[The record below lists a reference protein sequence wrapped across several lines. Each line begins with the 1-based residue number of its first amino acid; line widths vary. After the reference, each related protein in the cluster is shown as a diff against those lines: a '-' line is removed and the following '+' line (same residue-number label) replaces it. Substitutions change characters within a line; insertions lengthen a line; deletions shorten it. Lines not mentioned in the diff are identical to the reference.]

1 MMKHGSKN
9 SDEAMIIKEIN
20 KIKVTKPIV
29 SGILVENPT
38 ELPVISLEEKRVVIG
53 IDDKRC
59 AVFYE
64 KEEKAEKEF
73 QALQKGAARGITPI
87 AYGRRGNYVV
97 MEFIQAPTIADY
109 LKNNP
114 LTKDMTKRL
123 LALLD
128 DLKIAGFTR
137 IDQDP
142 AYIYLMPD
150 GNFKVQNLHRHLK
163 LPAKSFPQ
171 RMIKGM
177 GKHVITFLQYVKEL
191 QPDMYKTWSQHP
203 KFNAVIA
210 KAKSAG
216 QQSEA
221 VENNESSH
229 D

>member
-1 MMKHGSKN
+1 MKHDSKN
-9 SDEAMIIKEIN
+9 SDEVMIIKEIN
-20 KIKVTKPIV
+20 KIKVTKPEV
-29 SGILVENPT
+29 SGMLVENPSK
-38 ELPVISLEEKRVVIG
+38 LPVISLEEKRVVIG

-64 KEEKAEKEF
+64 EEEKAEKEF
-73 QALQKGAARGITPI
+73 QALQMGAARGITPFV
-87 AYGRRGNYVV
+87 YGRRGNYVV
-97 MEFIQAPTIADY
+97 MELIQAPSIADY

-114 LTKDMTKRL
+114 LTKDLTKQL

-128 DLKIAGFTR
+128 DFKTAGFTR
-137 IDQDP
+137 IDHDP
-142 AYIYLMPD
+142 AFIYLMPD
-150 GNFKVQNLHRHLK
+150 GNLKVLNLHRHLK

-177 GKHVITFLQYVKEL
+177 GKHVTNFLQYVKEL
-191 QPDMYKTWSQHP
+191 QPDMYNTWSLHP

-216 QQSEA
+216 QQSKA